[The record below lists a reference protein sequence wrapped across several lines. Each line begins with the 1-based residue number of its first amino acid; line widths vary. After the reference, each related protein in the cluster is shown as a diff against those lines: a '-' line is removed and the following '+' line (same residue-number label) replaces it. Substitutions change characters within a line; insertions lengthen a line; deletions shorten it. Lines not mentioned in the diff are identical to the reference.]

1 MARPGTKG
9 SADPSGLGDNEV
21 VTLVLK
27 GDTAAYRWLVERHQS
42 RVFYLG
48 LKFLRTPEE
57 AEDFAQDVFVRA
69 YERLRSFAGNVPFSA
84 WLYRVAFNL
93 AVNRYHVKRRA
104 VKHVPVDGVTVA
116 DPASD
121 PEREVLDD
129 ELASALREKL
139 AELPR
144 VYQLVLKMRFFDGFA
159 YQGMAQA
166 LKVPVNTVKSYVHRA
181 KGILREKLQGY
192 LEEQGRTP

>member
-1 MARPGTKG
+1 MTTTGAEGPTE
-9 SADPSGLGDNEV
+9 ADGPGDNELV
-21 VTLVLK
+21 RLVLK
-27 GDTAAYRWLVERHQS
+27 GDTAAYRGLVERHQS

-48 LKFLRTPEE
+48 LRFLRTPEE
-57 AEDFAQDVFVRA
+57 AEDFAQDVFVRS
-69 YERLRSFAGNVPFSA
+69 YERLRSFSGKVPFSA

-104 VKHVPVDGVTVA
+104 VKHVPVEGIAVA

-121 PEREVLDD
+121 PEREVLND

-144 VYQLVLKMRFFDGFA
+144 VYQLVLKMRFFEGFP
-159 YQGMAQA
+159 YQGMARA
-166 LKVPVNTVKSYVHRA
+166 LNVPVNTVKSYVHRA
-181 KGILREKLQGY
+181 KGILRQKLQGY